1 MADADRLAN
10 KSIDKAAQQM
20 LRITQQ
26 KGVETIWDR
35 YQAQTPVCEFG
46 KMGICCRICD
56 IGPCRISPFEGG
68 AKLGACGAD
77 ANTIASRHLARQVAA
92 GVAAHSDHGR
102 DICHAMLLTAE
113 GKAEGYEIKDTKK
126 LRRIATE

>member
-20 LRITQQ
+20 LRITEQ

-35 YQAQTPVCEFG
+35 YEAQTPVCEFG

-56 IGPCRISPFEGG
+56 IGPCRISPFEDGPKRR
-68 AKLGACGAD
+68 AAVPTPTRLPHA
-77 ANTIASRHLARQVAA
+77 TSPARSPPARPPTRITAA
-92 GVAAHSDHGR
+92 TS
-102 DICHAMLLTAE
+102 AMHCC
-113 GKAEGYEIKDTKK
+113 
-126 LRRIATE
+126 